1 MDFIIYNGVSNTFF
15 SLKKMSILTDLIGDK
30 KGLKHLSGGITI
42 IYRFSMSSIHWL
54 EPIIRIGSSN
64 VQIAE

>member
-1 MDFIIYNGVSNTFF
+1 MAWSIYYIHVIKVSYYIHVIKV
-15 SLKKMSILTDLIGDK
+15 SYYIHVIKVSYYIHVIKVL
-30 KGLKHLSGGITI
+30 
-42 IYRFSMSSIHWL
+42 YRFSRSSIHWL